1 MNSISNI
8 GKNVKNAVV
17 KDGSFEDL
25 LDKNLGLF
33 LDCKEIAGD
42 QASVQFLITKSHANY
57 LESFLC
63 LQWKK
68 TKLYLFALIYMSA

>member
-1 MNSISNI
+1 MVTRTTSISFLYQSIDLILYFFNSYYSDGLLNSISNI
-8 GKNVKNAVV
+8 GKNVKNVVV

-42 QASVQFLITKSHANY
+42 QASREHL
-57 LESFLC
+57 
-63 LQWKK
+63 
-68 TKLYLFALIYMSA
+68 

>member
-1 MNSISNI
+1 V
-8 GKNVKNAVV
+8 KNVVV

-42 QASVQFLITKSHANY
+42 QASREHLLDQDRSGSLSV
-57 LESFLC
+57 LEDSEPRLC
-63 LQWKK
+63 
-68 TKLYLFALIYMSA
+68 I

>member
-1 MNSISNI
+1 V
-8 GKNVKNAVV
+8 KNVVV

-42 QASVQFLITKSHANY
+42 QASREY
-57 LESFLC
+57 L
-63 LQWKK
+63 
-68 TKLYLFALIYMSA
+68 

>member
-1 MNSISNI
+1 MYSDPFCHVIDCLLFPDICFIFSDGLLNSISNI

-42 QASVQFLITKSHANY
+42 QVK
-57 LESFLC
+57 
-63 LQWKK
+63 
-68 TKLYLFALIYMSA
+68 